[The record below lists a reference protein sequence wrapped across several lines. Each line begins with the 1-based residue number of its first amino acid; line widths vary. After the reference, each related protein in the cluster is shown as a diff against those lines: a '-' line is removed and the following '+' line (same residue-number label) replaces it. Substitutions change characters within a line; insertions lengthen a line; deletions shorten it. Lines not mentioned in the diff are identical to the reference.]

1 MLRFRSEITINETT
15 FNAVV
20 SVEIESSWENLT
32 DTCRIEIPNNFKRDG
47 RPVTVG
53 DEGFFKRGDAV
64 LVKLGYFP
72 NLNTEFEGFVRN
84 IYVDNVIVIECED
97 AAFLLKQ
104 KTVIKS
110 FASTTLKNLLT
121 EISPIEFEAV
131 EAELGQLRLTRV
143 TPAAVL
149 EELRKVYG
157 LVSYIRDGVLFSG
170 LAYYNDG
177 TQHNF
182 SFEENIIENNLEQI
196 SNDELLITVY
206 GSSQQKDNTVIEVFG
221 YYEDGEVVTSTTD
234 PEQGELE
241 KLTIKSEISQ
251 KDLEF
256 YVKNK
261 LEQRLSTAT
270 LGEFTAFG
278 EPAVKHGDTVN
289 LISGKFPEREG
300 VFLVR
305 KVVKSFGLGGFRQTI
320 TLHTKVEQ

>member
-1 MLRFRSEITINETT
+1 MNKMLRLRSEITINKTT

-32 DTCRIEIPNNFKRDG
+32 DTCRVELPNNFKRDG
-47 RPVTVG
+47 RPITVG

-72 NLNTEFEGFVRN
+72 NLNTEFEGFIRN
-84 IYVDNVIVIECED
+84 IYVDNVIVIDCED

-131 EAELGQLRLTRV
+131 E
-143 TPAAVL
+143 
-149 EELRKVYG
+149 
-157 LVSYIRDGVLFSG
+157 SYIRDGVLLSG

-206 GSSQQKDNTVIEVFG
+206 GSSQQKDNSVIEVFG
-221 YYEDGEVVTSTTD
+221 YYEDGEVVTSTKD

-320 TLHTKVEQ
+320 TLHTKIKQ